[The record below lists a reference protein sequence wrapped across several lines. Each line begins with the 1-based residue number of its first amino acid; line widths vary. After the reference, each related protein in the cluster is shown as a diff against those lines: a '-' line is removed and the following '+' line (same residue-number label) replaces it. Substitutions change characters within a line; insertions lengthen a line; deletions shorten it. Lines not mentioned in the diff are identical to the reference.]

1 MMAVPE
7 TTYVNPNDNTTCGV
21 PRYDSWQMLRSPV
34 GSDIPWPGFLFG
46 QTPASIW
53 YWCADQMMVQKALSA
68 KSLSDAQG
76 ATILTGWIKVLPMFL
91 IVIPGMISRVLYPDE
106 VGSQTTYRDGH
117 QLQDLGFVYLQKYSL
132 CLGSG
137 NTQQSLIIGKRL
149 RETAPA
155 GRAKLQREFRVPI
168 SNNYARLN
176 IAEGA

>member
-1 MMAVPE
+1 MMSVPE
-7 TTYVNPNDNTTCGV
+7 TTYVNPNDNSTCGV

-106 VGSQTTYRDGH
+106 VH
-117 QLQDLGFVYLQKYSL
+117 
-132 CLGSG
+132 G
-137 NTQQSLIIGKRL
+137 NEPNSSK
-149 RETAPA
+149 
-155 GRAKLQREFRVPI
+155 KC
-168 SNNYARLN
+168 
-176 IAEGA
+176 